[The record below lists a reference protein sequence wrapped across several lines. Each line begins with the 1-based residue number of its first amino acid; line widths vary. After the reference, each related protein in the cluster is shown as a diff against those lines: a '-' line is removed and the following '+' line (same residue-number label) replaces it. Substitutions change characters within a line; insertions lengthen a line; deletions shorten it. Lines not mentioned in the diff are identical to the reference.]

1 MEVLVLIAGLT
12 LLGLG
17 LVSGLYS
24 EIYKN
29 YKIKSRT

>member
-12 LLGLG
+12 LLSLG

-24 EIYKN
+24 EMYKAIT
-29 YKIKSRT
+29 K